1 MLPLVLAMMLVTFG
15 SLEASGGEFTI
26 VPSLSVREAYSS
38 NYFLSVDAP
47 ESAFVTTL
55 SPALV
60 VTGRTERL
68 DASVQARVDNFFYA
82 GISSRDTLD
91 QYYDGQFRYRPT
103 ERLSLSASASHSLN
117 SQPDRNLETTGTVDK
132 AGKRSTQTYTFA
144 GESSLS
150 EKNSVTLSYAY
161 SKINDQNQRLSDYD
175 TQTAVLVLNHELGSD
190 AARTRV
196 MVQFQYD
203 TDRYAISTVDNYALT
218 IGSNRSF
225 NELWSLQV
233 MLGGRYTE
241 SEASAANIR
250 KTNRDWGGT
259 GRVALSYT
267 GDSTSGNLAASSEF
281 QPSTSNGVSGAT
293 QRTGVQAG
301 IRENFT
307 PELSG
312 NMSLSYILNR
322 SIWQGRN
329 VSPIDEDTLSF
340 TTGLRYEFTK
350 DMALDAAYQYTR
362 IMYNNTGQVADRN
375 FISLNFLIRYPM
387 FL

>member
-1 MLPLVLAMMLVTFG
+1 MLPLVLAMLLVAFG

-26 VPSLSVREAYSS
+26 VPSLSVREAYNS
-38 NYFLSVDAP
+38 NFFLTIDAP

-68 DASVQARVDNFFYA
+68 DASVQARLDNVLYA

-103 ERLSLSASASHSLN
+103 ERLSLSAAASHSLN

-132 AGKRSTQTYTFA
+132 AGKRSTQTYTIA

-161 SKINDQNQRLSDYD
+161 SKIDDQNQRLSDYD
-175 TQTAVLVLNHELGSD
+175 THTAVFALNHELGSD

-196 MVQFQYD
+196 TAQFQYD

-233 MLGGRYTE
+233 TLGGRYTQ
-241 SEASAANIR
+241 SEVSVAATR

-267 GDSTSGNLAASSEF
+267 ADSTSGNLTASSDF

-293 QRTGVQAG
+293 QRTGLLAG

-307 PELSG
+307 PDLSG

-322 SIWQGRN
+322 SIWEGRN
-329 VSPIDEDTLSF
+329 FSPIDEDTLSF
-340 TTGLRYEFTK
+340 NTGLRYEFTK
-350 DMALDAAYQYTR
+350 DMALDATYQYTR

-375 FISLNFLIRYPM
+375 LISLNFLIRYPM